1 MKYHI
6 LTLFPEMIEQGLHTS
21 ILGRAINNGYISL
34 ETTNIR
40 DFSANKFNRV
50 DDYPYGGGAGM
61 VMEAEPVFRA
71 YQSVA
76 EKIGKKPRTV
86 YLTPQ
91 GKVLNQ
97 TMVEELALEDD
108 LVLLCGHYEG
118 IDDRVLQEVV
128 TDYISIGDYV
138 LTGGELGAMV
148 LVDAVSRFVP
158 GVLSNE
164 ESSQFESLQD
174 NLLEYP
180 HYTRPET
187 WHEKKVPEVLLSGDH
202 KKIEAWRHEASLVR
216 TAERRPDLLENAFQI
231 SCACNE
237 KEESSAW
244 AHDLLAGM
252 TRYGVS
258 LDLGRKK
265 IRKQKNL
272 FDDHDLLILQLP
284 GTLEEGMKA
293 KSEYIRSFA
302 GKETPLV
309 FLCPDG
315 FSEEE
320 EKLEE
325 QLEKNG
331 FRLVARLTGIPSAD
345 GLQRFS
351 FALRSLLYSGEWKVK
366 KYLHLRMHY
375 SIIYLVVSKEMV
387 RCCKKA
393 LRTSRVKKGDKEMND
408 IIKKIEDAQLKAE
421 APEFRVGDTV
431 KVYGKIKEGNRE
443 RIQVFEGVV
452 LKRQGG
458 GSKETFTVR
467 KSSNGVGVEK
477 IWPVHSPNVE
487 KVEVIRRGKVR
498 RAKLNYLRDRVGK
511 AAKVKELVK

>member
-1 MKYHI
+1 M
-6 LTLFPEMIEQGLHTS
+6 
-21 ILGRAINNGYISL
+21 
-34 ETTNIR
+34 
-40 DFSANKFNRV
+40 
-50 DDYPYGGGAGM
+50 
-61 VMEAEPVFRA
+61 
-71 YQSVA
+71 
-76 EKIGKKPRTV
+76 
-86 YLTPQ
+86 
-91 GKVLNQ
+91 
-97 TMVEELALEDD
+97 
-108 LVLLCGHYEG
+108 
-118 IDDRVLQEVV
+118 
-128 TDYISIGDYV
+128 
-138 LTGGELGAMV
+138 
-148 LVDAVSRFVP
+148 
-158 GVLSNE
+158 
-164 ESSQFESLQD
+164 
-174 NLLEYP
+174 LEYP

-216 TAERRPDLLENAFQI
+216 TAERRPDLLDNAFQF

-309 FLCPDG
+309 FLCPAG

-366 KYLHLRMHY
+366 KILA
-375 SIIYLVVSKEMV
+375 SAD
-387 RCCKKA
+387 A
-393 LRTSRVKKGDKEMND
+393 L
-408 IIKKIEDAQLKAE
+408 
-421 APEFRVGDTV
+421 
-431 KVYGKIKEGNRE
+431 
-443 RIQVFEGVV
+443 
-452 LKRQGG
+452 
-458 GSKETFTVR
+458 
-467 KSSNGVGVEK
+467 
-477 IWPVHSPNVE
+477 
-487 KVEVIRRGKVR
+487 
-498 RAKLNYLRDRVGK
+498 
-511 AAKVKELVK
+511 

>member
-1 MKYHI
+1 
-6 LTLFPEMIEQGLHTS
+6 
-21 ILGRAINNGYISL
+21 
-34 ETTNIR
+34 
-40 DFSANKFNRV
+40 
-50 DDYPYGGGAGM
+50 
-61 VMEAEPVFRA
+61 
-71 YQSVA
+71 
-76 EKIGKKPRTV
+76 
-86 YLTPQ
+86 
-91 GKVLNQ
+91 
-97 TMVEELALEDD
+97 MVEELALEDD

-309 FLCPDG
+309 FLCPAG

-375 SIIYLVVSKEMV
+375 SIM
-387 RCCKKA
+387 
-393 LRTSRVKKGDKEMND
+393 
-408 IIKKIEDAQLKAE
+408 
-421 APEFRVGDTV
+421 
-431 KVYGKIKEGNRE
+431 
-443 RIQVFEGVV
+443 
-452 LKRQGG
+452 
-458 GSKETFTVR
+458 
-467 KSSNGVGVEK
+467 
-477 IWPVHSPNVE
+477 
-487 KVEVIRRGKVR
+487 
-498 RAKLNYLRDRVGK
+498 
-511 AAKVKELVK
+511 

>member
-1 MKYHI
+1 MRI
-6 LTLFPEMIEQGLHTS
+6 DIMTLFPDTVGAVLRES
-21 ILGRAINNGYISL
+21 IIGRAVKKGIVEINCHQ
-34 ETTNIR
+34 IR
-40 DFSANKFNRV
+40 DYTLNKQKQV
-50 DDYPYGGGAGM
+50 DDYPYGGGYGC
-61 VMEAEPVFRA
+61 VMTAQPLKSCLDNIMSTAQGLRSRVI
-71 YQSVA
+71 YMS
-76 EKIGKKPRTV
+76 
-86 YLTPQ
+86 PQ
-91 GKVLNQ
+91 GQPYTQETAKRLKR
-97 TMVEELALEDD
+97 DYD
-108 LVLLCGHYEG
+108 HLVLVCGHYEG

-366 KYLHLRMHY
+366 KILA
-375 SIIYLVVSKEMV
+375 SAD
-387 RCCKKA
+387 A
-393 LRTSRVKKGDKEMND
+393 L
-408 IIKKIEDAQLKAE
+408 
-421 APEFRVGDTV
+421 
-431 KVYGKIKEGNRE
+431 
-443 RIQVFEGVV
+443 
-452 LKRQGG
+452 
-458 GSKETFTVR
+458 
-467 KSSNGVGVEK
+467 
-477 IWPVHSPNVE
+477 
-487 KVEVIRRGKVR
+487 
-498 RAKLNYLRDRVGK
+498 
-511 AAKVKELVK
+511 

>member
-1 MKYHI
+1 MNYHVM
-6 LTLFPEMIEQGLHTS
+6 TLFPDMITNAMSES
-21 ILGRAINNGYISL
+21 ITGRALKAGYLAL
-34 ETTNIR
+34 EAVNIR
-40 DFSANKFNRV
+40 DFADNKHNRV

-61 VMEAEPVFRA
+61 VMQAEPVYRCYEDIMTRIREQGGSA
-71 YQSVA
+71 AAKV
-76 EKIGKKPRTV
+76 I

-309 FLCPDG
+309 FLCPAG

-366 KYLHLRMHY
+366 KILA
-375 SIIYLVVSKEMV
+375 SAD
-387 RCCKKA
+387 A
-393 LRTSRVKKGDKEMND
+393 L
-408 IIKKIEDAQLKAE
+408 
-421 APEFRVGDTV
+421 
-431 KVYGKIKEGNRE
+431 
-443 RIQVFEGVV
+443 
-452 LKRQGG
+452 
-458 GSKETFTVR
+458 
-467 KSSNGVGVEK
+467 
-477 IWPVHSPNVE
+477 
-487 KVEVIRRGKVR
+487 
-498 RAKLNYLRDRVGK
+498 
-511 AAKVKELVK
+511 

>member
-21 ILGRAINNGYISL
+21 ILGRAMNNGFISL

-71 YQSVA
+71 YQSVV
-76 EKIGKKPRTV
+76 EKIGRKPRTV

-97 TMVEELALEDD
+97 TMVEELALEED

-187 WHEKKVPEVLLSGDH
+187 WHDKKVPEVLLSGDH

-216 TAERRPDLLENAFQI
+216 TAERRPDLLENAFRI
-231 SCACNE
+231 FCACRE
-237 KEESSAW
+237 KDGASAW
-244 AHDLLAGM
+244 AHELLDGM

-265 IRKQKNL
+265 IRKQKNM
-272 FDDHDLLILQLP
+272 FDEHDLLILQLP
-284 GTLEEGMKA
+284 GMLEEGMT
-293 KSEYIRSFA
+293 SPGEYVRNFT

-309 FLCPDG
+309 LLCPEG
-315 FSEEE
+315 FSEAE
-320 EKLEE
+320 EKMEE
-325 QLEKNG
+325 QLAQNG
-331 FRLVARLTGIPSAD
+331 FRLVARLTGTPSSDA
-345 GLQRFS
+345 LQRFS
-351 FALRSLLYSGEWKVK
+351 FSLRSLLYSGEWKVK
-366 KYLHLRMHY
+366 KILA
-375 SIIYLVVSKEMV
+375 SAD
-387 RCCKKA
+387 A
-393 LRTSRVKKGDKEMND
+393 L
-408 IIKKIEDAQLKAE
+408 
-421 APEFRVGDTV
+421 
-431 KVYGKIKEGNRE
+431 
-443 RIQVFEGVV
+443 
-452 LKRQGG
+452 
-458 GSKETFTVR
+458 
-467 KSSNGVGVEK
+467 
-477 IWPVHSPNVE
+477 
-487 KVEVIRRGKVR
+487 
-498 RAKLNYLRDRVGK
+498 
-511 AAKVKELVK
+511 

>member
-1 MKYHI
+1 MGMRVDI
-6 LTLFPEMIEQGLHTS
+6 VTLFPEMCQQVLDAS
-21 ILGRAINNGYISL
+21 IIGRAAKKGFI
-34 ETTNIR
+34 ETHCHQIR
-40 DFSANKFNRV
+40 DYTLNKQKQT
-50 DDYPYGGGAGM
+50 DDYPYGGGCGM
-61 VMEAEPVFRA
+61 VLYAQPIADCLRAVQQEVASQGRPAPHIVF
-71 YQSVA
+71 
-76 EKIGKKPRTV
+76 
-86 YLTPQ
+86 LTAGGQ
-91 GKVLNQ
+91 RY
-97 TMVEELALEDD
+97 TEEHAKRLAQYDNLT
-108 LVLLCGHYEG
+108 LVCGHYEG

-309 FLCPDG
+309 FLCPAG

-366 KYLHLRMHY
+366 KILA
-375 SIIYLVVSKEMV
+375 SAD
-387 RCCKKA
+387 A
-393 LRTSRVKKGDKEMND
+393 L
-408 IIKKIEDAQLKAE
+408 
-421 APEFRVGDTV
+421 
-431 KVYGKIKEGNRE
+431 
-443 RIQVFEGVV
+443 
-452 LKRQGG
+452 
-458 GSKETFTVR
+458 
-467 KSSNGVGVEK
+467 
-477 IWPVHSPNVE
+477 
-487 KVEVIRRGKVR
+487 
-498 RAKLNYLRDRVGK
+498 
-511 AAKVKELVK
+511 

>member
-1 MKYHI
+1 
-6 LTLFPEMIEQGLHTS
+6 
-21 ILGRAINNGYISL
+21 
-34 ETTNIR
+34 
-40 DFSANKFNRV
+40 
-50 DDYPYGGGAGM
+50 
-61 VMEAEPVFRA
+61 
-71 YQSVA
+71 
-76 EKIGKKPRTV
+76 
-86 YLTPQ
+86 
-91 GKVLNQ
+91 
-97 TMVEELALEDD
+97 
-108 LVLLCGHYEG
+108 
-118 IDDRVLQEVV
+118 
-128 TDYISIGDYV
+128 
-138 LTGGELGAMV
+138 MV

-293 KSEYIRSFA
+293 KERVYPQLCR
-302 GKETPLV
+302 KRKHRLV

-320 EKLEE
+320 EKTRRAAGKKRFPSGRTAYRHTVRGRPAAVFFRASQSAVQRRMES
-325 QLEKNG
+325 EKNTCICG
-331 FRLVARLTGIPSAD
+331 C
-345 GLQRFS
+345 
-351 FALRSLLYSGEWKVK
+351 
-366 KYLHLRMHY
+366 
-375 SIIYLVVSKEMV
+375 IIV
-387 RCCKKA
+387 
-393 LRTSRVKKGDKEMND
+393 
-408 IIKKIEDAQLKAE
+408 
-421 APEFRVGDTV
+421 
-431 KVYGKIKEGNRE
+431 
-443 RIQVFEGVV
+443 
-452 LKRQGG
+452 
-458 GSKETFTVR
+458 
-467 KSSNGVGVEK
+467 
-477 IWPVHSPNVE
+477 
-487 KVEVIRRGKVR
+487 
-498 RAKLNYLRDRVGK
+498 
-511 AAKVKELVK
+511 

>member
-1 MKYHI
+1 MA
-6 LTLFPEMIEQGLHTS
+6 LFPLK
-21 ILGRAINNGYISL
+21 R
-34 ETTNIR
+34 R

-71 YQSVA
+71 YQSVV
-76 EKIGKKPRTV
+76 EKIGRKPRTV

-97 TMVEELALEDD
+97 TMVEELALEED

-187 WHEKKVPEVLLSGDH
+187 WHDKKVPEVLLSGDH

-216 TAERRPDLLENAFQI
+216 TAERRPDLLENAFRI
-231 SCACNE
+231 FCACRE
-237 KEESSAW
+237 KDGASAW
-244 AHDLLAGM
+244 AHELLDGM

-258 LDLGRKK
+258 LDFGRKK
-265 IRKQKNL
+265 IRKQKNM
-272 FDDHDLLILQLP
+272 FDKHDLLILQIP
-284 GTLEEGMKA
+284 GMLEEGMT
-293 KSEYIRSFA
+293 SPGEYVRNFT

-309 FLCPDG
+309 FLCPEG
-315 FSEEE
+315 FSEAE
-320 EKLEE
+320 EKMEE
-325 QLEKNG
+325 QLAQNG
-331 FRLVARLTGIPSAD
+331 FRLVARLTGTPSSDA
-345 GLQRFS
+345 LQRFS
-351 FALRSLLYSGEWKVK
+351 FSLRSLLYSGEWKVK
-366 KYLHLRMHY
+366 KILA
-375 SIIYLVVSKEMV
+375 SAD
-387 RCCKKA
+387 A
-393 LRTSRVKKGDKEMND
+393 L
-408 IIKKIEDAQLKAE
+408 
-421 APEFRVGDTV
+421 
-431 KVYGKIKEGNRE
+431 
-443 RIQVFEGVV
+443 
-452 LKRQGG
+452 
-458 GSKETFTVR
+458 
-467 KSSNGVGVEK
+467 
-477 IWPVHSPNVE
+477 
-487 KVEVIRRGKVR
+487 
-498 RAKLNYLRDRVGK
+498 
-511 AAKVKELVK
+511 